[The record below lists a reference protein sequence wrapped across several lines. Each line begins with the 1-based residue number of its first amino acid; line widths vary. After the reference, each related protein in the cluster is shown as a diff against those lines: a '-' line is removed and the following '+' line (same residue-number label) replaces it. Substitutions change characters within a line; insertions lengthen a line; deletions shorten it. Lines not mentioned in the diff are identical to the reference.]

1 MNNVF
6 TFLSIGEKLPSL
18 LFFFFFLVIL
28 YIEIY
33 SNQIRFIDQIAH

>member
-18 LFFFFFLVIL
+18 IFFFFLVIL